1 MKKSKLIELLN
12 GIEGDPDVM
21 IWNGY
26 ADDFNPIAAVEQ
38 DILYKESV
46 EHLIRCLKHEYCLD
60 KKCFDLNEDE
70 TNTIIEQAK
79 HLHKKREY
87 GLPNPYVIESEKY
100 NWYQKKTKKVVTIVP
115 KMIGKTNHGRHKYED
130 VNY

>member
-1 MKKSKLIELLN
+1 MKKSKLIKLLN
-12 GIEGDPDVM
+12 EIEGDPDVM

-26 ADDFNPIAAVEQ
+26 ADDFNPIDAVEQ

-115 KMIGKTNHGRHKYED
+115 KMIGKTNRGRHKYED
-130 VNY
+130 VHY